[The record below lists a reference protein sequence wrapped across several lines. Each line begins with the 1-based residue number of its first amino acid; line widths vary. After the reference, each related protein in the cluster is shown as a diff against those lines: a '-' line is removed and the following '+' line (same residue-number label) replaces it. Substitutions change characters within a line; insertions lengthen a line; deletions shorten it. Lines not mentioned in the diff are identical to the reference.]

1 MWLGHGTYDWPL
13 EIPIDVG
20 YLCRTRGKELRAKR
34 ILVVWS
40 LVLISIVVLL
50 MQYFMGTISN
60 IFRENDGNRWTLSLF
75 PSCFYRILGF
85 LGRLWWML
93 ILVVAGTETSGAD
106 WHIPPSEAP
115 KIIRLHQDL
124 PLNFWGHWPN
134 PGSVSSYSAIA
145 GDWGPVRR
153 MVRRDFVSEPL
164 VLPEVTT
171 TDLLWH
177 CLSHEF
183 WEVFRWYSWAI

>member
-1 MWLGHGTYDWPL
+1 M
-13 EIPIDVG
+13 
-20 YLCRTRGKELRAKR
+20 
-34 ILVVWS
+34 VWS

-106 WHIPPSEAP
+106 
-115 KIIRLHQDL
+115 
-124 PLNFWGHWPN
+124 
-134 PGSVSSYSAIA
+134 
-145 GDWGPVRR
+145 
-153 MVRRDFVSEPL
+153 
-164 VLPEVTT
+164 
-171 TDLLWH
+171 
-177 CLSHEF
+177 
-183 WEVFRWYSWAI
+183 